1 MCPIGAWK
9 GGAFLAV
16 SESPDPCKTPPAN
29 APVPYN
35 LVAKLEEA
43 LSVSPD
49 VKYTGHPV
57 ILVDESTIAQ
67 VLGDEAGTGGGVKS
81 GCNQGEVKFIA
92 GNPTVK
98 ANGKL
103 VVREGDRV
111 TMNKGNT
118 TGVVVCMLGA
128 EPAGSSSDAGAGPDA
143 TSESQVGDSSAG
155 SGC

>member
-57 ILVDESTIAQ
+57 ILVDESTISQ

-128 EPAGSSSDAGAGPDA
+128 EPKNSDTEEEPSQIAPKPSTAGD
-143 TSESQVGDSSAG
+143 SQVLGER
-155 SGC
+155 